1 MKYYRFP
8 DTKLSKA
15 AFFLFLLVM
24 QMLSRTSMASAVF
37 LGFHKAQF
45 LAIGLIGV
53 AGIAFLFANRK
64 HLKAVFTDSRVMVVI
79 GLVVLMV
86 LGMVVKQDFQM
97 LYFSI
102 LLYLLFAVFLTFF
115 VSVQEAATCYV
126 LLHAFLGAYTLIG
139 MFVLK
144 PLVQAGILPGIEF
157 KSLGGWYM
165 YNFGLTYTTYLNN
178 QLDAALRAFGV
189 FREPGLYQIFLFIAI
204 QLNNYTVQ
212 WKKQWHMWAVDGIL
226 FATLLMTFATGGVL
240 ALGLYIV
247 FLFFDKKLYKNK
259 WLCLL
264 AAAAVVAAVAL
275 IGTALAQGGTWAY
288 ELVGMVEKVINRT
301 SSYTD
306 RIDSVI
312 FNTKT
317 FFAHPIFGDRI
328 SDVIYSVTANTAT
341 STILFASFGI
351 VGGCLHVLS
360 WVALAWRKDRNVI
373 MNLILLLILFIPF
386 NTQNVIHD
394 MFFWLFPVMAL
405 TEKGIPYLR
414 TILCKG
420 KA

>member
-8 DTKLSKA
+8 DTKLHKA
-15 AFFLFLLVM
+15 AFFLFLLAM
-24 QMLSRTSMASAVF
+24 QMLSRTSMVSAVF

-45 LAIGLIGV
+45 LAIGLIAA

-64 HLKAVFTDSRVMVVI
+64 DLKAVFTDSRVVAAI
-79 GLVVLMV
+79 AIIALMV
-86 LGMVVKQDFQM
+86 LGMLVKWDFQM

-115 VSVQEAATCYV
+115 VTTQEAAVFYV
-126 LLHAFLGAYTLIG
+126 LLHTLLGICTLVG

-144 PLVQAGILPGIEF
+144 PLVQAGILPGFEF
-157 KSLGGWYM
+157 QSLGGWYM
-165 YNFGLTYTTYLNN
+165 YNFGLTYTTYMNN
-178 QLDAALRAFGV
+178 ELDAALRAFGI

-204 QLNNYTVQ
+204 QLNNDVVQ
-212 WKKQWHMWAVDGIL
+212 WKKPWHMWAVDVVL
-226 FATLLMTFATGGVL
+226 FATLLMTFATGGVF

-259 WLCLL
+259 WLCVL
-264 AAAAVVAAVAL
+264 AAAAVVAAVSLVL
-275 IGTALAQGGTWAY
+275 IAMAQGGTWAY
-288 ELVGMVEKVINRT
+288 ELVGMVEKVINKT

-306 RIDSVI
+306 RVNSII
-312 FNTKT
+312 YNAKT
-317 FFAHPIFGDRI
+317 FFAHPVFGDRI
-328 SDVIYSVTANTAT
+328 SDVIYTVDNNTAT
-341 STILFASFGI
+341 SAILFAAFGI

-360 WVALAWRKDRNVI
+360 WVALAWKKERSVI

-394 MFFWLFPVMAL
+394 MFFWTFPVMAL
-405 TEKGIPYLR
+405 VEKGIPYLQ
-414 TILCKG
+414 TIRRR

>member
-8 DTKLSKA
+8 ETKLNKA
-15 AFFLFLLVM
+15 VFVLFLLAM
-24 QMLSRTSMASAVF
+24 QMLSRTTMISAVF
-37 LGFHKAQF
+37 LGFHSAQY

-53 AGIAFLFANRK
+53 AGIAFLCTNRK
-64 HLKAVFTDSRVMVVI
+64 CWKQVFTDRRMIAVI
-79 GLVVLMV
+79 GITGLML

-102 LLYLLFAVFLTFF
+102 LLYILFAVFLTFF
-115 VSVQEAATCYV
+115 VTVQEAAACFV
-126 LLHAFLGAYTLIG
+126 LLHTFLGAYTLVG

-144 PLVQAGILPGIEF
+144 PLVQAGILPGNEF
-157 KSLGGWYM
+157 LSLGGWYM
-165 YNFGLTYTTYLNN
+165 YNFGLTYTTYMNN
-178 QLDAALRAFGV
+178 ELDAALRAFGI

-212 WKKQWHMWAVDGIL
+212 WKKPWHMWAVDAVL
-226 FATLLMTFATGGVL
+226 FATLLTTFATGGVF

-259 WLCLL
+259 WLCIL

-275 IGTALAQGGTWAY
+275 IVVALAQGGTWAY
-288 ELVGMVEKVINRT
+288 ELVGMVEKVINKT
-301 SSYTD
+301 NSYTD
-306 RIDSVI
+306 RVNSILY
-312 FNTKT
+312 NART
-317 FFAHPIFGDRI
+317 FFTHPVFGDRI
-328 SDVIYSVTANTAT
+328 SDVIYTVDNNTAT
-341 STILFASFGI
+341 SAILFASFGI

-360 WVALAWRKDRNVI
+360 WVALAWRKDRSII

-394 MFFWLFPVMAL
+394 MFFWIFPVMAL
-405 TEKGIPYLR
+405 VEKGIPFLQAVCER
-414 TILCKG
+414 R